1 MANNDIFSTTINFGN
16 EENNNKNKNGGG
28 KTGLL
33 VLAAVVFIG
42 IVLLLAIILI
52 FKPKGPAKQNIVNEY
67 NEVTANFITQE
78 ISNETVIDNPAE
90 TFDRRYGKVEVVFL
104 DANDNMIDIPAKPKL
119 GDLKPVKYDDSSRQ
133 FIDVDPKDPSWY
145 DYANRRW
152 ANAINSDGSY
162 FVWIPRFAYK
172 ITYYSSSSYTTAIGY
187 CDSRGLLKVDQ
198 TQMDG
203 KSLIRVQSNSVA
215 IKEIGNHYMLATSFM
230 RDALNNYENG
240 GWDVSIDGF
249 WVAKYEM
256 SQEKNNLPVQVSDS
270 NIGNVKVDSNVKAV
284 SKPGLNSWRCISVGN
299 AYYNGL
305 NYDKDKQSH
314 LIKNSEW
321 AAVCYLADSQFG
333 TNGEAI
339 QKNDAFEFLTGGA
352 ANTTQIYAN
361 NIRQSSTFNPT
372 GVYDLS
378 GGAREF
384 VASFIDNGFSYIS
397 EYGGTDKDMMY
408 ETKTSS
414 KFKTIY
420 PHIPEDVGQVGT
432 YGSNLATG
440 NYKLLADRRGDA
452 MYEVSNTGIGAT
464 AWFTSNS
471 YMVQSDVPFMLRSVS
486 AMDTLGTG
494 SFAFNTTIGQPN
506 TTDGYRVCLVVQ

>member
-1 MANNDIFSTTINFGN
+1 MADNDIFSTTINFGDD
-16 EENNNKNKNGGG
+16 NNNKKNKNGGG
-28 KTGLL
+28 KTGL
-33 VLAAVVFIG
+33 VALAAVVFI
-42 IVLLLAIILI
+42 VIILLFTMIII
-52 FKPKGPAKQNIVNEY
+52 FKPKGQVKQNVVIEY
-67 NEVTANFITQE
+67 NEVTANIITQE
-78 ISNETVIDNPAE
+78 ISNEVITDNPE
-90 TFDRRYGKVEVVFL
+90 EILDRRYGKVDVVFL
-104 DANDNMIDIPAKPKL
+104 DMNDNIIDIPSKPQL
-119 GDLKPVKYDDSSRQ
+119 GDMKAVKYDDAKRE
-133 FIDVDPKDPSWY
+133 FVDVDSRDPSWY

-152 ANAINSDGSY
+152 ANAVNSDGSY

-172 ITYYSSSSYTTAIGY
+172 ITYYSSSSYTTAIGF
-187 CDSRGLLKVDQ
+187 CDSRGLLKVDPR
-198 TQMDG
+198 QMDG
-203 KSLIRVQSNSVA
+203 SSLIRVQKNSDD

-230 RDALNNYENG
+230 RDALNNFENG
-240 GWDVSIDGF
+240 GWDTNIDGF

-256 SQEKNNLPVQVSDS
+256 SQERNNLPVQVSDS
-270 NIGNVKVDSNVKAV
+270 TTGDVKVDSNVKAV
-284 SKPGLNSWRCISVGN
+284 SKPGVNSWRCISVGN

-305 NYDKDKQSH
+305 NYDKNKQSH
-314 LIKNSEW
+314 LLKNSEW

-352 ANTTQIYAN
+352 GNTTQIYSS

-378 GGAREF
+378 GGSREF

-397 EYGGTDKDMMY
+397 TYGGTEKDMMY
-408 ETKTSS
+408 ETNTSS

-420 PHIPEDVGQVGT
+420 PHVQEDVGQIGT
-432 YGSNLATG
+432 YGSNLAIG
-440 NYKLLADRRGDA
+440 NYSLLANRRGDA
-452 MYEVSNTGIGAT
+452 MYEVSNTGHGAT